1 MRKKEVV
8 KPKLLCEMDDNK
20 EGMGRKYDL
29 SSFLEFVHRLS
40 PETSSLDIKAIV
52 ELEAYVYT
60 AEPFH
65 FIVNAKNNSAEMA
78 KAGRTITIDAG
89 YVPLWRMDYDA
100 VNPSG
105 FYSANP
111 CKRIL
116 LENFLWFA
124 PDGSAWTTKVRI
136 TVEFAF
142 DEAEKRAYVEKA
154 NWNRESIW
162 EMLPGLV
169 PCCYWEECNL
179 RAQNNVIVNTKD
191 EIKGILNSVNPYAAA
206 LPIPPENLLM
216 APQLEQLYKAGY
228 KIAESSFRWW
238 KKQAF
243 DAFKR
248 TIKPGSSLKTIIQM
262 PRSVYSQLKDEKDI
276 LVWDSM
282 RKTAKLSSDP
292 AGVGELY
299 TFVKTRILEIK
310 DVENLRKI
318 QRAEYHGKVLFPR
331 WHTLLTYL
339 DHIDMYEAISA
350 QEGIPLL
357 FDYIHC
363 CQTIDIKPNLSSDSL
378 KREHDVAARLC
389 LQKRNAKISEG
400 IANAEK
406 TLRKYN
412 YEERNFL
419 IRAVKDQEDLI
430 AEAQM
435 QHNCVASYGD
445 FIAHGVSE
453 IFVMRETSNPDRSLA
468 TVELEPSHDK
478 ICQSFLSYNRP
489 ITSAAQNAFL
499 KRWLKRVQEIDATK
513 TA

>member
-1 MRKKEVV
+1 MKKEVV
-8 KPKLLCEMDDNK
+8 KPKLLCEMDDSN
-20 EGMGRKYDL
+20 EGIGRKYDL
-29 SSFLEFVHRLS
+29 TSFFEFLHRLS
-40 PETSSLDIKAIV
+40 PETSALDIKAIV
-52 ELEAYVYT
+52 KSETDGEAK
-60 AEPFH
+60 PLH

-78 KAGRTITIDAG
+78 KSGRTITIDAG
-89 YVPLWRMDYDA
+89 YFSHWFRDC
-100 VNPSG
+100 
-105 FYSANP
+105 YSVNP
-111 CKRIL
+111 CKKL
-116 LENFLWFA
+116 LQENLLWFA
-124 PDGSAWTTKVRI
+124 PDGSAWTTKVNI
-136 TVEFAF
+136 TVEFDFDKSEERAF
-142 DEAEKRAYVEKA
+142 VGKPTWSREDIWKRL
-154 NWNRESIW
+154 SS
-162 EMLPGLV
+162 LV
-169 PCCYWEECNL
+169 PCCYWEEYNP
-179 RAQNNVIVNTKD
+179 RNKNFYVIVNTEGETK
-191 EIKGILNSVNPYAAA
+191 EILNSVNPYAAA
-206 LPIPPENLLM
+206 LPIPPENLLL

-228 KIAESSFRWW
+228 KIAESSFRWR

-248 TIKPGSSLKTIIQM
+248 VIKPGSNLKSIIQM
-262 PRSVYSQLKDEKDI
+262 PRSVYSHLKDEKDI

-282 RKTAKLSSDP
+282 RKAAKLSSDP
-292 AGVGELY
+292 AGIGELY
-299 TFVKTRILEIK
+299 TFGQTRDLDIK
-310 DVENLRKI
+310 DLENLRKI

-363 CQTIDIKPNLSSDSL
+363 CQTVDIKPNLSSDSL
-378 KREHDVAARLC
+378 KREHDVTARLC
-389 LQKRNAKISEG
+389 LQNRNAKISEG

-412 YEERNFL
+412 YEERHFL

-445 FIAHGVSE
+445 FIADGMSE
-453 IFVMRETSNPDRSLA
+453 IFVMRETSNPDHSLA
-468 TVELEPSHDK
+468 TVELESSHDK
-478 ICQSFLSYNRP
+478 IRQSFLSYNRP

-499 KRWLKRVQEIDATK
+499 KRWLKRVHEIDATR